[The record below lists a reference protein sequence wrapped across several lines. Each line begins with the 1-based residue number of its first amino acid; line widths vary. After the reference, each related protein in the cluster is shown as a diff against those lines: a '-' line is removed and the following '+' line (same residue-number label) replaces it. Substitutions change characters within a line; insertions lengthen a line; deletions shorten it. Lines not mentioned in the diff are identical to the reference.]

1 MTALFRGRRPKK
13 SQEVSP
19 RSRTPAAH
27 PPSPDEDEDD
37 EETLPGR
44 SPIRRN
50 SRFYRSMRRQRLAAN
65 SEQAQSENKTFCF
78 LFHLSILLTT
88 FFGFEWILYVC
99 LKKCIW
105 FHSIWHE
112 DLLVIK
118 ASLCHW
124 NCFSVFVLPNVVGL
138 NSGVLFLCVENIVC
152 YGLSSLAQCNYSS
165 LIVLSRRC
173 LSKLKQKLNR
183 RLNQMIKT
191 HYYSIT
197 SNVYTTLF
205 RHLWARFLSEYLFIY
220 VLL

>member
-1 MTALFRGRRPKK
+1 MKMKTMRKRYPADLQFAGTRGFIARW
-13 SQEVSP
+13 
-19 RSRTPAAH
+19 
-27 PPSPDEDEDD
+27 EDRGW
-37 EETLPGR
+37 LL
-44 SPIRRN
+44 I
-50 SRFYRSMRRQRLAAN
+50 Q
-65 SEQAQSENKTFCF
+65 NKHKVRIQLSVFFT
-78 LFHLSILLTT
+78 HLSILLTT

-152 YGLSSLAQCNYSS
+152 YGLSSLAQCNSSS
-165 LIVLSRRC
+165 LIVLSQLC

-183 RLNQMIKT
+183 MLSQMIKT